1 MVSLPDAQKV
11 KDLITQNF
19 GVSSLRAWIL
29 MGYSDPTTVRLEA
42 HGVGSLA
49 EFIDRLEDNKIQYF
63 LLRLP
68 LGNDPSTDVQAGAEI
83 KVSKNRDVF
92 CAWTGPGVGI
102 IEKGKKKSHLG
113 SIEALLSP
121 SHAQLQA
128 TNRSHLIE
136 KTLIEKSDPKSGSH
150 IID

>member
-11 KDLITQNF
+11 KDLISQNY
-19 GVSSLRAWIL
+19 GVNALRAWIL

-42 HGVGSLA
+42 HGVGSLS

-68 LGNDPSTDVQAGAEI
+68 LGNDPSTDVVAGAEI

-92 CAWTGPGVGI
+92 CCWTGPGVGI

-128 TNRSHLIE
+128 TNRSHLNE
-136 KTLIEKSDPKSGSH
+136 KTIIEKSDPKSGSH